1 MSKIPLS
8 WSRISGYR
16 QCPRQ
21 FYAKNISKEYPDE
34 SDNPAFKKGNEVH
47 KQLEDYINWRKG
59 NGKEPSLGEIAGNVK
74 PIIDR
79 YFNTVDKSCINA
91 EKQIAI
97 GHDYKQCDWFDN
109 LDTVKWR
116 AILDMLIFPKPNE
129 CHINDFK
136 TGKVRAYSEDLGQLH
151 LSSMLIFELFPEVDT
166 IKNAYL
172 FAEHK
177 QTDSHIF
184 LRKDHPRIK
193 ASFDKE
199 WLIINEDKNFDPI
212 KNSYCYFCGI
222 KDDCIY
228 G

>member
-8 WSRISGYR
+8 WSRVSGYR
-16 QCPRQ
+16 QCPKQ

-47 KQLEDYINWRKG
+47 KQLEDYINFKKD
-59 NGKEPSLGEIAGNVK
+59 GKNEPSLGEIADNVK
-74 PIIDR
+74 PILKR
-79 YFNTVDKSCINA
+79 YFNKVDANCINA
-91 EKQIAI
+91 EKQIAV

-109 LDTVKWR
+109 VNTVRWR
-116 AILDMLIFPKPNE
+116 AILDMLVFPTPVT

-136 TGKVRAYSEDLGQLH
+136 TGKVRKYSDDLGQLH
-151 LSSMLIFELFPEVDT
+151 LSSMLIFELFPEVKT
-166 IKNAYL
+166 MKNAYL
-172 FAEHK
+172 CAEHK

-184 LRKDHPRIK
+184 LRDDHSATK

-199 WLIINEDKNFDPI
+199 WQIINEDKNFDPK
-212 KNSYCYFCGI
+212 KNTYCFFCGI